1 MQTIRPREIAA
12 AVMVVLALA
21 APAARAEDKER
32 EKTFKVLSSDDVLER
47 TGKTIDEWGAA
58 WWQWAFVTPGVLG
71 DTTGQFGP
79 QGDVG
84 GPVFF
89 AEGSGGGAVTLEYEA
104 PAGH

>member
-1 MQTIRPREIAA
+1 MIRMRQIAA
-12 AVMVVLALA
+12 AVVVVLAMA
-21 APAARAEDKER
+21 APAARAEDR
-32 EKTFKVLSSDDVLER
+32 EDEKSANVLPSDEVLRR

-71 DTTGQFGP
+71 DTTGQFGA

-89 AEGSGGGAVTLEYEA
+89 AEGSGSGAVKLE
-104 PAGH
+104 